1 MRMMSMLMGVA
12 VIAAGSALTTEPSAA
27 AVIYPWCLEY
37 GGDMSGAENC
47 GFVNF
52 AQCQATRQGN
62 GGFCKPNPWY
72 SPYPPSPSERT
83 VPTLGIAIPTLR

>member
-1 MRMMSMLMGVA
+1 MRLSHLLGGLA
-12 VIAAGSALTTEPSAA
+12 VLAITIAGTGPSAA

-37 GGDMSGAENC
+37 GGRMGGAENC
-47 GFVNF
+47 GFVSF

-72 SPYPPSPSERT
+72 SPYPPSPRGA
-83 VPTLGIAIPTLR
+83 PPIRIR

>member
-1 MRMMSMLMGVA
+1 MRLSYLLGGLA
-12 VIAAGSALTTEPSAA
+12 VLAITIAGTAPSAA

-37 GGDMSGAENC
+37 GGRMGGAENC
-47 GFVNF
+47 GFVSF

-72 SPYPPSPSERT
+72 SPYPPSPRGA
-83 VPTLGIAIPTLR
+83 PPIRLRP

>member
-1 MRMMSMLMGVA
+1 MRLSYLLA
-12 VIAAGSALTTEPSAA
+12 LLAILATASIAGIRPSAA

-37 GGDMSGAENC
+37 GGRMGGAENC
-47 GFVNF
+47 GFVSF

-72 SPYPPSPSERT
+72 SPYPPSPRGA
-83 VPTLGIAIPTLR
+83 PPIRIRP